1 MAEVKR
7 KMNHMLDYSLLEQL
21 EHGMLVASLAVS
33 LAKRLGCGEQLVQDI
48 GLAGL
53 VHDIGK
59 TRLSRYV
66 EDGRDTMTVEEIKY
80 VRMHSMFS
88 AEILRRKGF
97 SERVCEMVLYHHEN
111 ADGSGYPK
119 NLHGDEIPLGS
130 KILRV
135 CDVYAALISHRP
147 YRSAFDKRTAITL
160 MIEEVKNFDMKIFLV
175 FQQMIHEEEFGRPEL
190 LSSLPEGEQRE
201 LVCDILNMRR

>member
-1 MAEVKR
+1 
-7 KMNHMLDYSLLEQL
+7 MLDYSLLQQL

-33 LAKRLGCGEQLVQDI
+33 LAKKLGCGKAFVQEV

-59 TRLSRYV
+59 TRLNRYV
-66 EDGRDTMTVEEIKY
+66 ENGRETMTVEEIKY

-97 SERVCEMVLYHHEN
+97 SESVCEMVLYHHEN
-111 ADGSGYPK
+111 ADGSGYPR
-119 NLHGDEIPLGS
+119 NLHEDAIPLGS

-135 CDVYAALISHRP
+135 CDVYAALIADRP
-147 YRSAFDKRTAITL
+147 YRSAFDKQTAISL
-160 MIEEVKNFDMKIFLV
+160 MIEEVKNFDMKIFLT
-175 FQQMIHEEEFGRPEL
+175 FQQMIHETELEESADF
-190 LSSLPEGEQRE
+190 LSSLPEEEQKE
-201 LVCDILNMRR
+201 LVFEILNIE